1 MEPAGAGRVVCGPW
15 RWVIAPPA
23 QGRWWRKRGRLAPC
37 QCLLVIAPRGQA
49 AWRRKRAGNSGPPL
63 RRLRQDVPTAC
74 NAGTILDDESGIR
87 IGAGGGRLRIR
98 PSTPPPHYPI
108 SSPLPSLLFPLP
120 FLRSLVVTPSSLP
133 LHSSFI
139 IFFAFPITPPPTVE
153 TVGYPQPSLRDCPS
167 SPQAAPPP
175 PPRVP

>member
-1 MEPAGAGRVVCGPW
+1 MARPYEDSGKMFRRHATRVPFLTM
-15 RWVIAPPA
+15 
-23 QGRWWRKRGRLAPC
+23 KR
-37 QCLLVIAPRGQA
+37 
-49 AWRRKRAGNSGPPL
+49 
-63 RRLRQDVPTAC
+63 
-74 NAGTILDDESGIR
+74 ESGQ
-87 IGAGGGRLRIR
+87 GPAADACGSESALR
-98 PSTPPPHYPI
+98 TYPPHYPI